1 MRRAGEFRRL
11 FCFPSQSGT
20 AIAEVPQR
28 RYAVNWF
35 NLSFLGWII
44 LIAALAI
51 AAYMFHVPTLW
62 IAIIALALVGIGII
76 ASVAKS
82 KPRI

>member
-1 MRRAGEFRRL
+1 M
-11 FCFPSQSGT
+11 
-20 AIAEVPQR
+20 
-28 RYAVNWF
+28 NWF
-35 NLSFLGWII
+35 NLSVLGWVI

-51 AAYMFHVPTLW
+51 AAYMLHVPTLW
-62 IAIIALALVGIGII
+62 IAIIALALIGIGII

>member
-1 MRRAGEFRRL
+1 M
-11 FCFPSQSGT
+11 
-20 AIAEVPQR
+20 
-28 RYAVNWF
+28 NWF
-35 NLSFLGWII
+35 NLSFVGWVI

-51 AAYMFHVPTLW
+51 AAYKLHVPNIW
-62 IAIIALALVGIGII
+62 IAIAALALLGIGII

>member
-1 MRRAGEFRRL
+1 
-11 FCFPSQSGT
+11 
-20 AIAEVPQR
+20 
-28 RYAVNWF
+28 VNWF
-35 NLSFLGWII
+35 NLSVLGWFI

-51 AAYMFHVPTLW
+51 AAYKLHVPTLW
-62 IAIIALALVGIGII
+62 IAIGTLAFIGIGII